1 MEGSQHSIA
10 VSVCEL
16 LVGEG
21 WKGEKVCISLG
32 LPQTRVATSDELGI
46 FMNHLSFPQAV
57 YFFCTMLTLG
67 GHHCSF
73 FSSSLTSQKVVEKTE
88 TKYDNNT

>member
-1 MEGSQHSIA
+1 MEDDHHSIA

-16 LVGEG
+16 LVGED

-57 YFFCTMLTLG
+57 YFFLY
-67 GHHCSF
+67 HVN
-73 FSSSLTSQKVVEKTE
+73 SL
-88 TKYDNNT
+88 